1 MLKIVRSV
9 LLALL
14 ASLVTGLA
22 IGTWIRIRMEE
33 PERYF
38 IGQTHPIDPSHS
50 IDPSDAGNS
59 SLAARAPWH
68 VGHVR
73 PTILDPGHDE
83 EQVG

>member
-1 MLKIVRSV
+1 MLKILRSV

-22 IGTWIRIRMEE
+22 IGTWIRIRMEQ

-38 IGQTHPIDPSHS
+38 IGAAAPTGTTAPT
-50 IDPSDAGNS
+50 GS
-59 SLAARAPWH
+59 SLAARAPGD
-68 VGHVR
+68 VGHVGA
-73 PTILDPGHDE
+73 PVLGPGHHE